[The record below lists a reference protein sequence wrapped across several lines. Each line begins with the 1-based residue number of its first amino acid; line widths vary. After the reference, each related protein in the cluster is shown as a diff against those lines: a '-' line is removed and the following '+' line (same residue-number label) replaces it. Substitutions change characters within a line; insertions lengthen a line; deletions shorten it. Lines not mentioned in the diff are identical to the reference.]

1 MREGEGQ
8 AALTVDAQG
17 VFPYTPYR
25 KYREVLS
32 MEIRTLLLLAPPILL
47 ALTFHE
53 YAHGYV
59 ANKYGDDTA
68 KRSGRLTLNPLAHLD
83 PLGTIMIF
91 LVHFG
96 WAKPVPVNPYR
107 LRNPK
112 RDMLWISAA
121 GPLANM
127 VLALLSGMLLRL
139 VFAVGGAPQKHSIV
153 GLLIVMV
160 IMSLQINLALAIFNV
175 LPIAPLDGSK
185 ILAGLLPARHEG
197 TIYLLE
203 RYGPLILIG
212 LIIFGR
218 ATGVPILGSLIW
230 PFVGFFSKIFAGI

>member
-1 MREGEGQ
+1 
-8 AALTVDAQG
+8 
-17 VFPYTPYR
+17 
-25 KYREVLS
+25 
-32 MEIRTLLLLAPPILL
+32 MEIKTLLLIAPPILL

-53 YAHGYV
+53 YAHAYV

-68 KRSGRLTLNPLAHLD
+68 KQSGRLTLNPLAHLD

-91 LVHFG
+91 IVHFG

-112 RDMLWISAA
+112 KDMLWVSAA

-127 VLALLSGMLLRL
+127 GLALVSGMLLR
-139 VFAVGGAPQKHSIV
+139 VIFAIVGAADQHSII
-153 GLLIVMV
+153 GLLIFMV
-160 IMSLQINLALAIFNV
+160 FMSLQINLALAIFNV

-185 ILAGLLPARHEG
+185 ILFGLLPAKYQDIIHF
-197 TIYLLE
+197 LA
-203 RYGPLILIG
+203 RYGPFILIG

-218 ATGVPILGSLIW
+218 ATGISILGGLIW
-230 PFVGFFSKIFAGI
+230 PFVGFFSKIFAGV